1 MMLFLRA
8 GVFAVNTRCY
18 RCGWSLSIGH
28 DTIVA
33 ALAQMQAAGGKY
45 YVEHCPR
52 CRQAVKIP
60 LDQLRRALP
69 RGEELPALPVIEA
82 PPGSAP
88 PRPAAAAA
96 TTAAALARV
105 DGRPVPAQAAKPAA
119 ELK

>member
-60 LDQLRRALP
+60 PAQPGRPWP
-69 RGEELPALPVIEA
+69 RGEELPALPVIGA
-82 PPGSAP
+82 PPGPAP
-88 PRPAAAAA
+88 PRP
-96 TTAAALARV
+96 
-105 DGRPVPAQAAKPAA
+105 PAGGASITG
-119 ELK
+119 